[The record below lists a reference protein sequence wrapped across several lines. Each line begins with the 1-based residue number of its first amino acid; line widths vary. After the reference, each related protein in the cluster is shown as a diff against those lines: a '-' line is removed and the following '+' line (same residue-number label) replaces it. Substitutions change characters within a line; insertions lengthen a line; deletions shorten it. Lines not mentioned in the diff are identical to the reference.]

1 MSAPRRMDP
10 IRRAAEHQARI
21 DAVWP
26 PERVAELTQYIEV
39 DGLTYQEAGR
49 RMGITKNAAIG
60 KSLRL
65 GLESLHAIGPRA
77 DPTTLPQRLD
87 AIDIFPGFGRCVYPI
102 GHPREAGFH
111 LCGAKVPNA
120 AKPYC
125 SLHYAV
131 THIVG
136 SAVAR
141 AAA

>member
-10 IRRAAEHQARI
+10 ARRAAEHQARI

-26 PERVAELTQYIEV
+26 PARVEMLTQLFDE
-39 DGLTYQEAGR
+39 GLTFSAIGE
-49 RMGITKNAAIG
+49 RMGVTKNTIIG
-60 KSLRL
+60 KALRI
-65 GLESLHAIGPRA
+65 GLKRGDGE
-77 DPTTLPQRLD
+77 PTTLPQRMD
-87 AIDIFPGFGRCVYPI
+87 ALDIFPGFGRCVYPL

-125 SLHYAV
+125 SLRYAV

-136 SAVAR
+136 SAVER